1 MDSQDRTVI
10 SERIRNVAKNTDG
23 LIAKLDTLTNR
34 IETARANEN
43 HDLVEYYEN
52 QFAEASVE
60 FMDNVETILDG
71 WYELRG
77 ERRPSADEEMLTPE
91 VLDEIHSTV
100 VGIVQGLAMN
110 LPEDAR
116 ASGLREKVDLSS
128 EGIGKLDAAIAPA
141 APETPPHPRRNRRK
155 GPGNKVDLTG

>member
-1 MDSQDRTVI
+1 MI
-10 SERIRNVAKNTDG
+10 SERIRNVAKSTDG

-34 IETARANEN
+34 IDTARANEN

-52 QFAEASVE
+52 QFADASVE

-71 WYELRG
+71 WYALKG
-77 ERRPSADEEMLTPE
+77 ERRPSAEEETLTPE
-91 VLDEIHSTV
+91 ALDEIHSTV

-116 ASGLREKVDLSS
+116 ASDLREKVDLSS
-128 EGIGKLDAAIAPA
+128 EGIATLDAGIAPA
-141 APETPPHPRRNRRK
+141 APETPPRPRRRK
-155 GPGNKVDLTG
+155 SPGNKVDLTG